1 MAGICAPKYEFG
13 RAGSS
18 IAGKTYTLYKRR
30 WWKTNKCYYW
40 CTPSSRILPCSSI
53 HWLRPPPA
61 AARLGSATS
70 NLSWASAGFSVPNV
84 AAGLPAAWLRFPLQM
99 RLCQPSL
106 QATLFLRWTTPSTS
120 SPPSKPHVSYL
131 FLFSCRMHQ
140 KARFT
145 NSSPICFSV
154 HGLPIGPARVSAKE
168 PSSGSRVSPEFC
180 ATTVIELGKPCTDS
194 MCNDECMKIFPGPGD
209 CEKGKCLCG
218 FC

>member
-99 RLCQPSL
+99 RCIKKPDSQIHLLYAFQFMDFPLDLHEFRPRNHHREAGCPLSSVQQRSL
-106 QATLFLRWTTPSTS
+106 NS
-120 SPPSKPHVSYL
+120 VSL
-131 FLFSCRMHQ
+131 AQ
-140 KARFT
+140 IA
-145 NSSPICFSV
+145 
-154 HGLPIGPARVSAKE
+154 
-168 PSSGSRVSPEFC
+168 C
-180 ATTVIELGKPCTDS
+180 A
-194 MCNDECMKIFPGPGD
+194 MMNA
-209 CEKGKCLCG
+209 
-218 FC
+218 